1 MFVRP
6 FREPLA
12 IVCVALAGFLPTQA
26 FAGQHHA
33 GAVAASRGPAFT
45 FSIGRRSLPVSTSI
59 HMRDFSRVH
68 ETMKPLELASPTPAP
83 KPDPT
88 FPSFAN
94 PLHRH
99 RMAMVAF

>member
-6 FREPLA
+6 FREPIA
-12 IVCVALAGFLPTQA
+12 IVCVAFAGFLPTPT

-33 GAVAASRGPAFT
+33 EAIGAARGPAIT
-45 FSIGRRSLPVSTSI
+45 FSIGHRALPVSTSI

-68 ETMKPLELASPTPAP
+68 ETMKPLELASPTP
-83 KPDPT
+83 KPEPT

-99 RMAMVAF
+99 RMAMIAF